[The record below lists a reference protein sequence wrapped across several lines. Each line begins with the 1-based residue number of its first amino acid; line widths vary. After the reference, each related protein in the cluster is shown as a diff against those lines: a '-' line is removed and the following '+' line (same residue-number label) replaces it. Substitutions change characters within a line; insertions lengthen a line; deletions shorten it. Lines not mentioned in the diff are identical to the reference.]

1 MANLDLRKRLFQTQD
16 RVFLTAIVGQLLLMS
31 FILFSA
37 AWLYLRQSNQNA
49 ESQIESNFKGWESRM
64 AEAVYT
70 NRITKLWERNSL
82 PILDE
87 FENSLR
93 INGIETEVELR
104 SCDSNNFLGQLYFPL
119 ALGNIQLQECL
130 VITKT
135 SSKAFQAA
143 MAAIL
148 IALIATLVTLLGW
161 FIARGRLRSRVLDPL
176 VETIEKDA
184 RDVAVGKM
192 ASQLAHDIRSPLA
205 ALNIVIKDIH
215 SIPESKRTIIR
226 SAVNRVQDI
235 ANNLLMK
242 ERQKDSPETLST
254 ELLSSLIDSL
264 ITEKRTQY
272 RDFLNLEIQFQLSQN
287 SYGIFAKVHRAEFLR
302 VVSNLIDNAVEA
314 LPEHQGLIEVS
325 LKNLPGGK
333 FMLEVKDNGKGISS
347 ENRSRIF
354 ERGFSFGKKRG
365 SGLGLSF
372 VKEVIQKYGGQ
383 IFVHSEEGAGSSFQI
398 WMKKEAPPSW
408 FFEGIELRGA
418 MKVAVVDDD
427 IAIHQIWSGR
437 FKSSKAEIEVFNFS
451 SLSDL
456 ELSLSRS
463 ESSFD
468 LFLIDYEFVGS
479 HETGLQ
485 WIQRKKL
492 QAQSILV
499 TSRFEES
506 NIKLQCEKIGLR
518 LLPKSLSAFVPIS
531 FEKSKDLQMK
541 SQSA

>member
-1 MANLDLRKRLFQTQD
+1 MASLDLRKRLFRTQD
-16 RVFLTAIVGQLLLMS
+16 RIFLTAILGQLFLMAL
-31 FILFSA
+31 ILFSA

-49 ESQIESNFKGWESRM
+49 ESQIASNFKDWESRM

-70 NRITKLWERNSL
+70 NRITRLWESNSL

-93 INGIETEVELR
+93 INGIETEVELK
-104 SCDSNNFLGQLYFPL
+104 SCETTPYLGQLYFPL
-119 ALGNIQLQECL
+119 VLGNIQLQECI
-130 VITKT
+130 VVTKT

-148 IALIATLVTLLGW
+148 IALISTLVTLLGW
-161 FIARGRLRSRVLDPL
+161 FVARGRLRSRLLDPL
-176 VETIEKDA
+176 VETIAKDA

-205 ALNIVIKDIH
+205 ALNIVIKDIQ

-235 ANNLLMK
+235 ANNLLLK
-242 ERQKDSPETLST
+242 ERQNESSEKLSV

-272 RDFLNLEIQFQLSQN
+272 RDFLNLEIQFHLSQN
-287 SYGIFAKVHRAEFLR
+287 SYGIFAKIYRPEFLR

-314 LPEHQGLIEVS
+314 LPEHQGIIEVS

-333 FMLEVKDNGKGISS
+333 FMLEVKDNGKGIST
-347 ENRSRIF
+347 ENKNLIF
-354 ERGFSFGKKRG
+354 ERGFSLGKKRG

-372 VKEVIQKYGGQ
+372 AKEVIQKYSGQ
-383 IFVHSEEGAGSSFQI
+383 IHVHSEEGLGSRFQI
-398 WMKKEAPPSW
+398 WMKKEAPPVW
-408 FFEGIELRGA
+408 FLEEIRLQRG
-418 MKVAVVDDD
+418 MKVAVADDD

-437 FKSSKAEIEVFNFS
+437 FKSSKAEIEIFNFS
-451 SLSDL
+451 SLEDL
-456 ELSLSRS
+456 ELSLSKS
-463 ESSFD
+463 QNSYD

-485 WIQRKKL
+485 WIQRKEL
-492 QAQSILV
+492 QSKAVLV
-499 TSRFEES
+499 TSRFEEL
-506 NIKLQCEKIGLR
+506 NIKTQCEKMGLR
-518 LLPKSLSAFVPIS
+518 LLPKSLSAYVPIS
-531 FEKSKDLQMK
+531 FEKTEIQPLH
-541 SQSA
+541 QSA